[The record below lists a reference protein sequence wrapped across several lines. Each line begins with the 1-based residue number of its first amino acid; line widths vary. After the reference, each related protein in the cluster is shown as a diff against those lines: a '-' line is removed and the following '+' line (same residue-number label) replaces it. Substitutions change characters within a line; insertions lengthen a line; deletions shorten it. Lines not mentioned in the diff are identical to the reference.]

1 MSFHN
6 KLVWFK
12 CPNCLMEDIPVAA
25 ARIPVSVLPASYWFC
40 CWAVPLSY
48 ITSCGACCSYW
59 LVRALFSCC
68 SLELMSCL
76 LPALWPSNFSAKKQ
90 QICKVVFHSS
100 DSLSTSSTRS
110 SYGFCIHLIS
120 FLLFD
125 MSCFPSVFIPSCVNV
140 RIVNSAV
147 RSFCKQLSVL
157 SKRFSKSSMSL
168 VGCCCKCG

>member
-1 MSFHN
+1 MLSTPLLITPLILMSFHN

-40 CWAVPLSY
+40 CWTVPLSF

-90 QICKVVFHSS
+90 QI
-100 DSLSTSSTRS
+100 LQ
-110 SYGFCIHLIS
+110 
-120 FLLFD
+120 
-125 MSCFPSVFIPSCVNV
+125 SCFPLLRFLIHIFHEIFVWFLYSSD
-140 RIVNSAV
+140 
-147 RSFCKQLSVL
+147 QLSFVWYVL
-157 SKRFSKSSMSL
+157 LPFSVYSKLRQR
-168 VGCCCKCG
+168 